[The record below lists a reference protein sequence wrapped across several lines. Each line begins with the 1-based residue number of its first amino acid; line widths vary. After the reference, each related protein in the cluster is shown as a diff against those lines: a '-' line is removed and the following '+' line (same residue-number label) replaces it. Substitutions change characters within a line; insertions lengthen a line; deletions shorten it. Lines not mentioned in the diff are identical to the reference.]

1 MTGLGPKKLRMGIVG
16 CGAVVT
22 LHHLPAF
29 KRCDRV
35 ELVALADRDRAWAAK
50 VAPKA
55 GVREVY
61 DDFAAMIGRVDAVL
75 LATPNT
81 THAAI
86 ACPLLEA
93 GVHVL
98 CEKPMATTSADA
110 ERMFAASARGGGR
123 LMAAHSARF
132 NANVTMLKDLLAAG
146 WIGDLQ
152 EMSGGL
158 GSAYDVAERR
168 TEFRREPGLAGGG
181 VLVDLGIHLID
192 VAVWLA
198 GSSPIS
204 VEYDASCADGWCLE
218 TDCDVAIEFPRGACA
233 NLSVSY
239 THGPD
244 PTFTVRGTAGWASA
258 SLYVPSQLT
267 LFSRRARICRRSGV
281 QRLMLDDR
289 PPYERQLE
297 HFADAILTG
306 RDFVVR
312 TDEVRTDL
320 DIIER
325 CYEIDRRRAEAT
337 HGALSAAADAIA
349 EGTGT

>member
-1 MTGLGPKKLRMGIVG
+1 MGVIG

-22 LHHLPAF
+22 IHHLPTF
-29 KRCDRV
+29 KRCERV

-50 VAPKA
+50 VAQKA
-55 GVREVY
+55 GVHEVY
-61 DDFAAMIGRVDAVL
+61 DDFTPMIGRVDAVL

-86 ACPLLEA
+86 ACRLLEA

-98 CEKPMATTSADA
+98 CEKPMATTRADA
-110 ERMFAASARGGGR
+110 ERMFAASATGGGR
-123 LMAAHSARF
+123 VMAAHSARF
-132 NANVTMLKDLLAAG
+132 NPNVTMLKDILAAG
-146 WIGDLQ
+146 WLGDVQ

-158 GSAYDVAERR
+158 GSAYAVAERR

-198 GSSPIS
+198 GAPPIA
-204 VEYDASCADGWCLE
+204 VDYDASCADGWCLE

-233 NLSVSY
+233 SLSASY

-244 PTFTVRGTAGWASA
+244 PTFTVRGTAGWAAA

-267 LFSRRARICRRSGV
+267 LFSERARICRRSGI
-281 QRLMLDDR
+281 QQLMLDDR
-289 PPYERQLE
+289 TSYQLQLE
-297 HFADAILTG
+297 HFADAILSD

-312 TDEVRTDL
+312 ADEVRTDL

-325 CYEIDRRRAEAT
+325 CYEIDRARA
-337 HGALSAAADAIA
+337 GAARSGPSHAAHAARAADTVA